1 MISSTLI
8 STLSSLPLFSR
19 NKVPL
24 EVKLFAIA
32 TYVVSSSVRKTATVL
47 GVGKSSVHYWI
58 TRFKE
63 SLDYKPENV
72 KSLGI
77 VRLGVD
83 ETILRY
89 NGKKCY
95 LFAAIDLERN
105 KIIHLRVYSAR
116 NSMTSHAFLKR
127 VLSMCKPEE
136 IVLDKGPWY
145 RDALCR
151 LGVKVRYESFGERSL
166 VESVFSSFKQRAKI
180 FFCSITVNF
189 KRKDKKPGSLRW
201 TRAIECWN
209 NFCKMFM
216 FYYNVA
222 RRY

>member
-1 MISSTLI
+1 
-8 STLSSLPLFSR
+8 
-19 NKVPL
+19 VPL
-24 EVKLFAIA
+24 EIKLFAIA
-32 TYVVSSSVRKTATVL
+32 TYLVSSSVRRTASVL

-83 ETILRY
+83 ETILKY
-89 NGKKCY
+89 NGRKCY

-127 VLSMCKPEE
+127 VLSMCEVEE
-136 IVLDKGPWY
+136 IVLDRGPWY

-151 LGVKVRYESFGERSL
+151 LGVKVRYESFGDRSL

-189 KRKDKKPGSLRW
+189 KRKDKKLGSLRW

-209 NFCKMFM
+209 NFCKMFI
-216 FYYNVA
+216 FYYNFA
-222 RRY
+222 RG